1 LFLIFFIKFKFDKTV
16 SLYRMKKLIFTLFS
30 LFLFLS
36 SQAQTVYHFE
46 EGLGVGPCH
55 QYGREALYT
64 DQLAYQLYKG
74 ILAKPQDGV
83 SLLKNAKGEDIK
95 WRKVQADSTHRF
107 RGDSFSNGYVYLTYE
122 SKKEQTAVLTLTGH
136 DMVFVNG
143 VPRGGDQYRYG
154 WMHLPVVLKKG
165 KNEFYARVARF
176 GRFGGIT
183 ANLTFPAKPVYLNTE
198 DLTVSDIVP
207 GLKNDSLW
215 IGLVVQNVTS
225 KVLTGLQIKSV
236 LSGKEVVTNVPTVPA
251 MSSRKVGVLINGAG
265 INASGKQDVAVTL
278 TQAGKA
284 IDQAQIAIQS
294 VEEGKQYS
302 RTFVSEL
309 DGSVQYYAVSPQ
321 LKAGAS
327 GQPALFFSVHGA
339 EVQAISQ
346 ARAYKPKDW
355 GVLVAPT
362 NRRPRGFNWEDW
374 GRLDALE
381 VLDIAKKQYN
391 PDPSRIYLTGHSMGG
406 HGTWFLGAT
415 YPEKWAAI
423 APSAGYPTLSSYG
436 SHDGMIPD
444 SAGSPIESILLRASN
459 PSNVLALTSNY
470 KSLGVYV
477 AHGDADRTVSVNYAR
492 QMRDIL
498 GKFHRD
504 FSYYEH
510 IGGEHWYG
518 DISVDWPPIFNF
530 FSWHSIPK
538 DTAVN
543 AIDFTTANPGISSK
557 MRWAGVQQQIKA
569 LEYSRIQLKLSKKDA
584 RISGTTGNVALLSLN
599 LDAFAVGTKVKIVLD
614 SLATVEYNV
623 KEQNETIYLKKGTQW
638 ELATAPGVTEKNPLR
653 NGTLKDA
660 FRNRMVYVYATG
672 GTKEEK
678 DWAFEKARYDAETWY
693 FRGNGAVDIVADK
706 DFDPKN
712 FKDRGVILYGN
723 KTTNLAWD
731 KILKNCPVT
740 VANGKISVGT
750 KEFTGNDLAAY
761 FIWPRADSKIASVT
775 VITGTGKNGF
785 QAANANQY
793 FSGGSGF
800 PDLMIFSAEMLKS
813 GMKEVKMSGFFGND
827 WSVEKGEFVTQ

>member
-1 LFLIFFIKFKFDKTV
+1 
-16 SLYRMKKLIFTLFS
+16 MKKIFATLSLLFVFS
-30 LFLFLS
+30 QN
-36 SQAQTVYHFE
+36 QAQSVYHFKD
-46 EGLGVGPCH
+46 GLAIGPCH

-74 ILAKPQDGV
+74 TLKPQEGGV
-83 SLLKNAKGEDIK
+83 LLSDAKAGEVK
-95 WRKVQADSTHRF
+95 WKKVQADSTHRF
-107 RGDSFSNGYVYLTYE
+107 RGDAFSNGYVYLTYE
-122 SKKEQTAVLTLTGH
+122 SSKEQAAILTITGQ
-136 DMVFVNG
+136 DMIFLNG
-143 VPRGGDQYRYG
+143 VPRGGDMYRYG
-154 WMHLPVVLKKG
+154 WMHLPVLLKKG
-165 KNEFYARVARF
+165 KNEIYARVARF

-183 ANLTFPAKPVYLNTE
+183 ANLTFPTKQVSINTE
-198 DLTVSDIVP
+198 DLTISDVVP
-207 GLKNDSLW
+207 GFKNDSLW
-215 IGLVVQNVTS
+215 TGVVISNMTKKS
-225 KVLTGLQIKSV
+225 LTGLEMKAV
-236 LSGKEVVTNVPTVPA
+236 VAGKEIVTRLPSVPA
-251 MSSRKVGVLINGAG
+251 MSLRKVGVLIDG
-265 INASGKQDVAVTL
+265 SGVTSVHKNEAVLTL
-278 TQAGKA
+278 SQNRKVTDLSK
-284 IDQAQIAIQS
+284 IAIQS
-294 VEEGKQYS
+294 VEAGKQYS
-302 RTFVSEL
+302 RTFVSDL

-321 LKAGAS
+321 IKGDS
-327 GQPALFFSVHGA
+327 SEKPALFFSVHGA

-374 GRLDALE
+374 GRMDALE
-381 VLDIAKKQYN
+381 VLDIAKKQFS

-423 APSAGYPTLSSYG
+423 APSAGYPTLASYG
-436 SHDGMIPD
+436 SHDGVIPD
-444 SAGSPIESILLRASN
+444 SAGSLIEAMLLRASN

-477 AHGDADRTVSVNYAR
+477 AHGDADRTVPVTYAR

-530 FSWHSIPK
+530 FSWHAIPR
-538 DTAVN
+538 DTAVTF
-543 AIDFTTANPGISSK
+543 IDFKTANPGISSR
-557 MRWAGVQQQIKA
+557 MRWAAVHQQINA
-569 LEYSRIQLKLSKKDA
+569 LKYSQIKLSSSKKDF
-584 RISGTTGNVALLSLN
+584 RIDGTTENVALLSLD
-599 LDAFAVGTKVKIVLD
+599 LDAFVPGSKLKIVLD
-614 SLATVEYNV
+614 SQAPIEYDV
-623 KEQNETIYLKKGTQW
+623 IGSETIHLKNEGSWK
-638 ELATAPGVTEKNPLR
+638 LAGPPAVTEKNAER
-653 NGTLKDA
+653 SGTLKDA

-672 GTKEEK
+672 GNADEK
-678 DWAFEKARYDAETWY
+678 AWAFEKATFDAESWY
-693 FRGNGAVDIVADK
+693 YRGNGAVDIVADK
-706 DFDPKN
+706 DFDPQQ

-740 VANGKISVGT
+740 VTNGKIDVGG
-750 KEFTGNDLAAY
+750 KQFAGNNLAAY
-761 FIWPRADSKIASVT
+761 FIYPRSDSKTASVT
-775 VITGTGKNGF
+775 VISGTGKLGF

-800 PDLMIFSAEMLKS
+800 PDLMIFSADMLRD
-813 GMKEVKMSGFFGND
+813 GIKEVKMSGFFGND